1 MLDMIRNSIKDT
13 SEAAAL
19 FYDELARIVQ
29 LGGIDPKIEV
39 HSNFP
44 QHSVP
49 TNNWNRPFNRYGGH
63 IEFIRFKEY
72 YGMPRGQ
79 SLGIY
84 ARFSGQKG
92 ISMYISREKGD
103 RY

>member
-13 SEAAAL
+13 PEAAAL

-49 TNNWNRPFNRYGGH
+49 VNNWNCTEKQPTFRYATRHWFSLEMIFEEGAH
-63 IEFIRFKEY
+63 KFHTDDASL
-72 YGMPRGQ
+72 PR
-79 SLGIY
+79 
-84 ARFSGQKG
+84 SG
-92 ISMYISREKGD
+92 
-103 RY
+103 

>member
-1 MLDMIRNSIKDT
+1 MLLIRCTELKLKFKFRVFFFCLCQIVSMLDMIRNSIKDT
-13 SEAAAL
+13 PEAAAL

-49 TNNWNRPFNRYGGH
+49 AASSSGASF
-63 IEFIRFKEY
+63 F
-72 YGMPRGQ
+72 
-79 SLGIY
+79 
-84 ARFSGQKG
+84 AR
-92 ISMYISREKGD
+92 
-103 RY
+103 

>member
-13 SEAAAL
+13 PEAAAL

-39 HSNFP
+39 HLNFP

-49 TNNWNRPFNRYGGH
+49 KNN
-63 IEFIRFKEY
+63 
-72 YGMPRGQ
+72 
-79 SLGIY
+79 
-84 ARFSGQKG
+84 
-92 ISMYISREKGD
+92 
-103 RY
+103 